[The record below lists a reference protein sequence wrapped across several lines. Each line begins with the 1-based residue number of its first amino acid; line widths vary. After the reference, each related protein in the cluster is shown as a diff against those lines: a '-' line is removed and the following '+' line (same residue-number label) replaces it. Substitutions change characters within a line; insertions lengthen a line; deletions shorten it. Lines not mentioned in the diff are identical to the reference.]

1 MKNHTVSF
9 GVILCGGTDPNIKSR
24 GMVKGTAIVGTSSNS
39 INHQIK
45 VQGVQK
51 NIEQSLTPTLK
62 CFQEGCQSLCSG
74 SSFNSQWFG

>member
-1 MKNHTVSF
+1 MISNTVSF
-9 GVILCGGTDPNIKSR
+9 GVILCGATDPNIKSR

-51 NIEQSLTPTLK
+51 N
-62 CFQEGCQSLCSG
+62 
-74 SSFNSQWFG
+74 